1 MRVLLIG
8 SGGREHAL
16 AWGLARSPGLQE
28 LHAAPGNPG
37 IAELAAC
44 HEVGVGDLA
53 GLTELAVEL
62 GADLVVVGPE
72 APLVAGVADR
82 VAAAGIACFGASGEA
97 AQLEGSKAFA
107 KDVMAA
113 AGVPTAAFSVCD
125 TVAAAQLAIAEAD
138 GNVVIKADGLAAGKG
153 VFVCSSAAEA
163 EAAVRA
169 CLVEQRFGGSGARV
183 LVEQRME
190 GPEVSMLALC
200 DGEDVLPLAPVR
212 DYKRALDGDRGP
224 NTGGMGCISPV
235 PELDASFV
243 DEVVATVHRP
253 VIAEMA
259 RRRTPFRGCL
269 YAGLMLTRDGP
280 RVLEFNARWGDPET
294 QVLVPRLDGNLLD
307 ALHRAATGRLAGA
320 ELAVR
325 PDACVSV
332 VLAAAGYPDAPE
344 AGAEIHGIG
353 RASELEGVT
362 VFHAG
367 TRLEDGELVVSGG
380 RVLNVS
386 AVARDLAEARDRAY
400 EAVDLIRF
408 DGMQRRS
415 DIGEVA
421 AHV

>member
-16 AWGLARSPGLQE
+16 AWGLARSPGLGE

-37 IAELAAC
+37 IADIATC
-44 HEVGVGDLA
+44 HDVAVGDLA
-53 GLTELAVEL
+53 GLTELAAGL
-62 GADLVVVGPE
+62 RADLVVVGPE
-72 APLVAGVADR
+72 APLVGGICDR
-82 VAAAGIACFGASGEA
+82 LAAAGIACFGPSGAA

-107 KDVMAA
+107 KQVMAA

-125 TVAAAQLAIAEAD
+125 TVAAAQLAVAEAG

-153 VFVCSSAAEA
+153 VFVCTSVEEA
-163 EAAVRA
+163 EEAIRA

-190 GPEVSMLALC
+190 GPEVSMLALS
-200 DGEDVLPLAPVR
+200 DGEHVMPLAPAR

-235 PELDASFV
+235 PELDPALV
-243 DEVVATVHRP
+243 DEVLETVHRP
-253 VIAEMA
+253 VVAEM
-259 RRRTPFRGCL
+259 RRRDTPFRGCL
-269 YAGLMLTRDGP
+269 YAGLMLTPDGP

-294 QVLVPRLDGNLLD
+294 QVLVPRLAGDLLD
-307 ALHRAATGRLAGA
+307 TLHRAGSGRLAGA
-320 ELAVR
+320 ELRVR
-325 PDACVSV
+325 SDACVSV
-332 VLAAAGYPDAPE
+332 VLAARGYPDAPE
-344 AGAEIHGIG
+344 SGAQIEGVEA
-353 RASELEGVT
+353 ASQLDGVT

-367 TRLEDGELVVSGG
+367 TRRDAGALVVSGG

-386 AVARDLAEARDRAY
+386 ATAPDLAAARERAY
-400 EAVDLIRF
+400 EAAGLIRF
-408 DGMQRRS
+408 DGMQLRS
-415 DIGEVA
+415 DIGEEA